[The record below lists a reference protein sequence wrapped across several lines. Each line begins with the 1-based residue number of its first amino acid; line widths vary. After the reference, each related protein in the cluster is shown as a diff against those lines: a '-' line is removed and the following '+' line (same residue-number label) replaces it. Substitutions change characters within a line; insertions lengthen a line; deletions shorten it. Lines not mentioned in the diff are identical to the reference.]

1 MDNIAINEFPQHAFF
16 GESDHIVISGA
27 EEEALVPFGTVKD
40 AIAGAISG
48 DIQSGTPPV
57 AKTTEDFD
65 ETESKVWLYT
75 GTTTQD
81 YENGYIYFWNG
92 SAWERGSYYGQVVE
106 YATQAEVTSIL
117 NILGD

>member
-1 MDNIAINEFPQHAFF
+1 MDNIAINEFPQHTSF
-16 GESDHIVISGA
+16 GEGDHVVISGA
-27 EEEALVPFGTVKD
+27 EEEALVPFDTMKE
-40 AIAGAISG
+40 AIANSISG
-48 DIQSGTPPV
+48 DIQGGTPPV
-57 AKTTEDFD
+57 AMAPSDLDHEV
-65 ETESKVWLYT
+65 SKVWLY
-75 GTTTQD
+75 GGATTTG

>member
-1 MDNIAINEFPQHAFF
+1 MDNIAINEFPQHTSF
-16 GESDHIVISGA
+16 GVGDHVVISGA
-27 EEEALVPFGTVKD
+27 EEEALVPFDTMKE
-40 AIAGAISG
+40 AIANSISG
-48 DIQSGTPPV
+48 DIQGGTPPV
-57 AKTTEDFD
+57 ATTAEDFD

-92 SAWERGSYYGQVVE
+92 SACERGSYYGQVVE